1 MVPQRGGQIMSQ
13 GAFYNFVQ
21 LGFSNRSGNMVKMQA
36 RFFLDESGK
45 IRKAAQH
52 LKPKMF
58 RFLNRSGAAVRLAGR
73 RQLKPAKR
81 ITLREARR
89 RTASNFGFLGG
100 SRQRNIMSWRLDRY
114 EQQLKQYRKGRAA
127 ETRSRKSNEFRPN
140 PFQKPE
146 LPYGTALKGDPPL
159 LHVEW
164 DKGTSPLK
172 NRLWYALKT
181 RESAANSMAPDEVI
195 IGPAHIRTKPSKQAG
210 ANGMKSLRQLEDQ
223 HPFMVPAYKAVEPK
237 FPEYL
242 RQASLRGG

>member
-1 MVPQRGGQIMSQ
+1 MSQ
-13 GAFYNFVQ
+13 GSFYGFVQ
-21 LGFSNRSGNMVKMQA
+21 LGFSSKSGNMVKMQA
-36 RFFLDESGK
+36 RFFLDESGQ
-45 IRKAAQH
+45 IRKAAAH

-73 RQLKPAKR
+73 RKLKPAKR

-114 EQQLKQYRKGRAA
+114 EEQLKQYRKGRAA

-140 PFQKPE
+140 PYQKPE
-146 LPYGTALKGDPPL
+146 LPYETALKGDAPL

-172 NRLWYALKT
+172 NRLYYALKT
-181 RESAANSMAPDEVI
+181 RERP
-195 IGPAHIRTKPSKQAG
+195 TQ
-210 ANGMKSLRQLEDQ
+210 
-223 HPFMVPAYKAVEPK
+223 
-237 FPEYL
+237 
-242 RQASLRGG
+242 

>member
-1 MVPQRGGQIMSQ
+1 MSQ

-21 LGFSNRSGNMVKMQA
+21 LGFSNRSGNMAKMHA
-36 RFFLDESGK
+36 RFFLDQSGQ

-73 RQLKPAKR
+73 RQLKPAKQV
-81 ITLREARR
+81 TLRAARR
-89 RTASNFGFLGG
+89 IASQGK
-100 SRQRNIMSWRLDRY
+100 SKQRNLMLWRLNRY

-127 ETRSRKSNEFRPN
+127 ETRSRKSREFRPN
-140 PFQKPE
+140 PFEKPQ
-146 LPYGTALKGDPPL
+146 LPYNTALKGAPPL

-164 DKGTSPLK
+164 DSGTSPLK
-172 NRLWYALKT
+172 HRLYYAIKT
-181 RESAANSMAPDEVI
+181 RESAWNSTAPDEVV
-195 IGPAHIRTKPSKQAG
+195 IGPEFMKAKKSKRAG
-210 ANGMKSLRQLEDQ
+210 AGGMKSLRQLEDE

>member
-1 MVPQRGGQIMSQ
+1 MSQ

-36 RFFLDESGK
+36 RFFLDQSGQ

-73 RQLKPAKR
+73 RQLKPAKQV
-81 ITLREARR
+81 TLRAARR
-89 RTASNFGFLGG
+89 IASQGT
-100 SRQRNIMSWRLDRY
+100 SRQRSLTLWRLDRY
-114 EQQLKQYRKGRAA
+114 ERQLKQFRKGRAA
-127 ETRSRKSNEFRPN
+127 ETRSRKSREFRPN
-140 PFQKPE
+140 PFEKPQ
-146 LPYGTALKGDPPL
+146 LPYQTALKASPPL

-164 DKGTSPLK
+164 DSGTSPLK
-172 NRLWYALKT
+172 NRLYYALKT
-181 RESAANSMAPDEVI
+181 RESAANSIAPDEVI
-195 IGPAHIRTKPSKQAG
+195 IGPAHIKAKKSKRAG
-210 ANGMKSLRQLEDQ
+210 TGGMKSLRQLEDE

>member
-1 MVPQRGGQIMSQ
+1 MSQ
-13 GAFYNFVQ
+13 GSFYGFVQ
-21 LGFSNRSGNMVKMQA
+21 LGFSSKSGNMVKMQA
-36 RFFLDESGK
+36 RFFLDESGQ
-45 IRKAAQH
+45 IRKAAAH

-73 RQLKPAKR
+73 RKLKPAKR

-114 EQQLKQYRKGRAA
+114 EEQLKQYRKGRAA

-140 PFQKPE
+140 PYQKPE
-146 LPYGTALKGDPPL
+146 LPYETALKGDAPL
-159 LHVEW
+159 LHVVW

-181 RESAANSMAPDEVI
+181 RESAANSMTPDEVV
-195 IGPAHIRTKPSKQAG
+195 IGPARIRTKPSKRAG
-210 ANGMKSLRQLEDQ
+210 ANAMKSLRQLEDE

-237 FPEYL
+237 FPDYL

>member
-1 MVPQRGGQIMSQ
+1 MSQ

-36 RFFLDESGK
+36 RFFLDQSGQ

-52 LKPKMF
+52 LKPKML

-73 RQLKPAKR
+73 RQLKPAKQV
-81 ITLREARR
+81 TLRAARR
-89 RTASNFGFLGG
+89 IASQGT
-100 SRQRNIMSWRLDRY
+100 SKQRNLTLWRLDRY
-114 EQQLKQYRKGRAA
+114 EKQLKQFRKGRAA
-127 ETRSRKSNEFRPN
+127 ETRSRKSREFQPN
-140 PFQKPE
+140 PFEKPQ
-146 LPYGTALKGDPPL
+146 LPYSTALKGAPPL

-164 DKGTSPLK
+164 DSGTSPLK
-172 NRLWYALKT
+172 NRLYYALKT

-195 IGPAHIRTKPSKQAG
+195 IGPAHIKAKKSNRAG
-210 ANGMKSLRQLEDQ
+210 ANGMKSLRQLEDE